1 MVEGRCRNCGQ
12 TVDTGAYCQ
21 RCVDEI
27 MVKALK
33 PPTAVPQ
40 EESPSPRAVQHLI
53 G

>member
-27 MVKALK
+27 MAKALK
-33 PPTAVPQ
+33 PHRGAAGRK
-40 EESPSPRAVQHLI
+40 SIAPRRQHLI